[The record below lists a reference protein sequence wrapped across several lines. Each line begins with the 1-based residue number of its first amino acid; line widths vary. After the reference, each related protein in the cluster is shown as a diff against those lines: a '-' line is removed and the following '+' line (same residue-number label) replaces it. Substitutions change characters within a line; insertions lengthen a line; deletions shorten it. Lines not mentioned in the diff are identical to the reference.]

1 MPDPPSTRYRLGK
14 FVRRHR
20 VGASVVGAVSAALVI
35 GLGLALVGF
44 AQARRQRDR
53 ATAAEHQA
61 RAEAKRAADQAAIAS
76 SVKDFLQNA
85 LLAQAD
91 PEFQSDPDIKMR
103 TVLDWIAGSPLF
115 SIADDIV
122 DLESL
127 VRKLRQPTNEISK
140 FLWSQFSSATRA
152 ALTVEGRLD
161 ADSRVWREM
170 LSQEFD
176 RIMQGGPLYQPE
188 RFADVTLSPKTQEL
202 LRTNPER
209 DALLHLNRMLL
220 EDAYPLE
227 IGKNERIHERYDF
240 AHQPLV
246 EAEIRTTLGRI
257 YLNLGDPR
265 AAERQIRRA
274 LELRTK
280 EQGADHPDTLGLITY
295 LSSVYSLEQRHTEDV
310 KLLEAALPR
319 AKRAF
324 GADPELT
331 ATFLNNLGYAYLNTG
346 QGTDAERPF
355 HETLETIKRQP
366 KPDQMLLAASM
377 IGLARVH
384 AGRGD
389 YSNAVAC
396 CQQALE
402 ISRRHKG
409 PEHPKTL
416 TAMGLLAHL
425 WLQSQRPADAADL
438 LRTVVK
444 LRQRI
449 LGPEHPDTLIAMG
462 NLAVCYL
469 HLGEPA
475 KAAEL
480 DEQVLPILRRRQ
492 GTTHDDTRATLNDLG
507 CAYEMLGRLDDASKL
522 FEELVNIEL
531 ELHGPHH
538 AETVEHIQRLVD
550 LEAARGAWASCAHLC
565 RLLAGSPDSPEC
577 RLRHG
582 VAGTVVAR
590 LAGDT
595 AASRGFLL
603 DLVGEFG
610 ATANQATARDLA
622 LTGLLVPELL
632 PDLDPIL
639 QLAAR
644 AETRQPDRREYEQT
658 VQGMVHYGRGEHA
671 EAVRCLVEPARGGPP
686 WINRLAGCFLAMAQ
700 YQLGDSPAARET
712 LALVNRRLETH
723 LRTGRLGNR
732 NTWLG
737 RAREL
742 LARAEAERL
751 VFGRETSPTVDAV
764 SLAAARKK
772 WETIRNQL
780 AAAEALAAQQK
791 WTEAREVYLR
801 AVADPGFHWAGAEE
815 ENGLLPFETAAALLM
830 AGDLEAHEQICR
842 QVFATQDDPLDQ
854 FRAEIRVKM
863 WLMRPAQ
870 RSVGLTQRAFE
881 FLRHI
886 PDKSGLAKSD
896 NSHWTFLNC
905 GLAAYRQG
913 KLQDAIAYLD
923 QAVASADVGCRG
935 AAMLYLAIVHQQS
948 GRPERARQLLQDA
961 EDIIREPLRSFTGS
975 AWRDLCVCQFALGEA
990 RQVLAQTDGSVT
1002 KPTRIAP

>member
-1 MPDPPSTRYRLGK
+1 
-14 FVRRHR
+14 
-20 VGASVVGAVSAALVI
+20 VVGAVSAALVV

-44 AQARRQRDR
+44 AQARRERDR
-53 ATAAEHQA
+53 ATAAEHRA
-61 RAEAKRAADQAAIAS
+61 RADAKRAADQGAIAR

-91 PEFQSDPDIKMR
+91 PQFQSDPNIKMR

-115 SIADDIV
+115 SVADAIE

-127 VRKLRQPTNEISK
+127 VSKLRQPTNEVSR
-140 FLWSQFSSATRA
+140 FLWNQLSSATRT
-152 ALTVEGRLD
+152 ALTVEGELD
-161 ADSRVWREM
+161 ADARALREM
-170 LSQEFD
+170 LAQEFD
-176 RIMQGGPLYQPE
+176 RIMQSGPLYQAE
-188 RFADVTLSPKTQEL
+188 RFAGVTLSPKTQDL
-202 LRTNPER
+202 LRTNPEG
-209 DALLHLNRMLL
+209 DGLLHLNRMLL

-274 LELRTK
+274 LELRTR
-280 EQGADHPDTLGLITY
+280 EQGADHPETLGLITY
-295 LSSVYSLEQRHTEDV
+295 LGSAYNGEQRYTEKV
-310 KLLEAALPR
+310 KLFEAALPR
-319 AKRAF
+319 AKRAL
-324 GADPELT
+324 GVEHETTLAL
-331 ATFLNNLGYAYLNTG
+331 LNNLAYAYLETG
-346 QGTDAERPF
+346 QDTDAERVF
-355 HETLETIKRQP
+355 RETLETTQRQSQ
-366 KPDQMLLAASM
+366 PDQRLWFQQMH
-377 IGLARVH
+377 GLARVH

-396 CQQALE
+396 CQQALG
-402 ISRRHKG
+402 ISRRDRG
-409 PEHPKTL
+409 PEHPLTL
-416 TAMGLLAHL
+416 TLMDSLADFYM
-425 WLQSQRPADAADL
+425 QAQRPADAADL
-438 LRTVVK
+438 QRTVVRV
-444 LRQRI
+444 RQRV
-449 LGPEHPDTLIAMG
+449 LGPKHPDTLTAMDK
-462 NLAVCYL
+462 LALYYM
-469 HLGEPA
+469 HRGEPA

-480 DEQVLPILRRRQ
+480 QEHVLPIRRRMQ
-492 GTTHDDTRATLNDLG
+492 GTAYAETRTTLANLAG
-507 CAYEMLGRLDDASKL
+507 AYEMLGRLDDASKL
-522 FEELVNIEL
+522 LEELVNIER

-538 AETVEHIQRLVD
+538 ARTVELIEVLTA
-550 LEAARGAWASCAHLC
+550 LEGARGAWASCAKLC
-565 RLLAGSPDSPEC
+565 RLHAGSPDRPEC
-577 RLRHG
+577 RFGHG
-582 VAGTVVAR
+582 VVGTVVAR

-603 DLVGEFG
+603 DVLGEFG
-610 ATANQATARDLA
+610 ATTNQATARDLA

-632 PDLDPIL
+632 PDPDPML

-644 AETRQPDRREYEQT
+644 AETRQPDLREWEQT
-658 VQGMVHYGRGEHA
+658 VQGMVHYRRGEHA
-671 EAVRCLVEPARGGPP
+671 EAVRCLAEPARGGPP
-686 WINRLAGCFLAMAQ
+686 WLNRLAGCFLAMAQ
-700 YQLGDSPAARET
+700 YQLGNSAAARET
-712 LALVNRRLETH
+712 LALVNRRLEIL
-723 LRTGRLGNR
+723 LRTGRLGKD
-732 NTWLG
+732 TWVT

-772 WETIRNQL
+772 WETIRDQL
-780 AAAEALAAQQK
+780 AAAEGLAAQQK
-791 WTEAREVYLR
+791 WTEARDAYLR
-801 AVADPGFHWAGAEE
+801 AVADPGFLWAGAEE
-815 ENGLLPFETAAALLM
+815 ENGLLPFEIAAALLM
-830 AGDLEAHEQICR
+830 AGDLDAHEQICR
-842 QVFATQDDPLDQ
+842 QVFATQDDPLDKSQ
-854 FRAEIRVKM
+854 AEIRVKM

-870 RSVGLTQRAFE
+870 RSVELTQRAFE

-886 PDKSGLAKSD
+886 PDKSSLAESD
-896 NSHWTFLNC
+896 DSHWTFLNC

-913 KLQDAIAYLD
+913 ELQDAIAYLD

-935 AAMLYLAIVHQQS
+935 AAMLYLAIVRQQS

-961 EDIIREPLRSFTGS
+961 EDIVREPLRSFTGS